1 MKKTVKIIA
10 FVLLLALAVCCAAI
24 IIKEI
29 AYVSKQIES
38 WKIASDGIGLK
49 QHIETLIQNT
59 VSDLLLHFVALLL
72 LVLNAF
78 FILFDFYCLEPVFN
92 FQVKMK
98 ARREAKREE
107 SKQKKYAKLK
117 SKIEKIESDE

>member
-1 MKKTVKIIA
+1 L
-10 FVLLLALAVCCAAI
+10 LLLALAVCCASI

-107 SKQKKYAKLK
+107 SKQK
-117 SKIEKIESDE
+117 STTN